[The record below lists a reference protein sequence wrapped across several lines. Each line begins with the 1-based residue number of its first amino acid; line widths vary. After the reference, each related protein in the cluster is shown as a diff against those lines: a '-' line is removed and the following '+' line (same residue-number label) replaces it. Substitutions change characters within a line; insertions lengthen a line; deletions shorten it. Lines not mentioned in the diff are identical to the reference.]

1 MIMSIEL
8 TSIVTHDDFDGIA
21 GAAILSWGFDISDIR
36 FAGPITIAK
45 AEIPI
50 SRADIVCDL
59 PYPLECGMWF
69 DHHTG
74 NLEELRLR
82 GIDRTTIPGRFAE
95 APSCVRVIYD
105 YFAEKDDLPM
115 DYIELADVSDLIDS
129 FAYPSLDD
137 WRADTP
143 ANRID
148 RAIKCSSSSRY
159 EHADFLRSLVF
170 DLRDLSLDDVAN
182 QPLIIERARL
192 YGETEL
198 RMLENIQKYRL
209 RLPEDLNNELYIVD
223 MTSFSQPARIDKK
236 LIGLVDPFAKGY
248 VEMKPVFKQ
257 GQKSHHVAV
266 GLSLALSM
274 QQNEHQKDMGEIVRL
289 LNLGDGH
296 KGAAAGVKE
305 GQSAHD
311 FQKARRELPLKI
323 LEIWKKM

>member
-1 MIMSIEL
+1 MSIEL
-8 TSIVTHDDFDGIA
+8 SSIVTHDDFDGVA
-21 GAAILSWGFDISDIR
+21 GAALLSWGFDISDIR

-50 SRADIVCDL
+50 SLADIVCDL

-69 DHHTG
+69 DHHIG
-74 NLEELRLR
+74 NLDELRLR
-82 GIDRTTIPGRFAE
+82 RIDPAIIPGRFAD

-105 YFAEKDDLPM
+105 YFAEKEELPE
-115 DYIELADVSDLIDS
+115 DFGELADVSDLIDS
-129 FAYPSLDD
+129 FAFATLDD

-148 RAIKCSSSSRY
+148 RAIKCSSPSRY

-170 DLRDLSLDDVAN
+170 DLRDLPIAEVAR
-182 QPLIIERARL
+182 QPVIVERGL
-192 YGETEL
+192 KYGESEV
-198 RMLENIQKYRL
+198 RMLENIQKYRFS
-209 RLPEDLNNELYIVD
+209 LPEDTASELYIVD

-236 LIGLVDPFAKGY
+236 LIGLVDPLAKGY
-248 VEMKPVFKQ
+248 VELKPVFRQ
-257 GQKSHHVAV
+257 GRKTHNIAIS
-266 GLSLALSM
+266 LSLALNM
-274 QQNEHQKDMGEIVRL
+274 QRIEHKKDMGEIVRV

-305 GQSAHD
+305 GNSAHE
-311 FQKARRELPLKI
+311 FQRARSDLPLKI

>member
-1 MIMSIEL
+1 MIEL

-21 GAAILSWGFDISDIR
+21 GAALLSWGFDISDIR

-50 SRADIVCDL
+50 TLADIVCDL

-69 DHHTG
+69 DHHSG
-74 NLEELRLR
+74 NLDEVKLR
-82 GIDRTTIPGRFAE
+82 GIDPATIPGRFAE

-105 YFAEKDDLPM
+105 YFAEKDELPE
-115 DYIELADVSDLIDS
+115 DYAQLADVADLIDS
-129 FAYPSLDD
+129 FSYPSLDD

-159 EHADFLRSLVF
+159 EHAGFLRSLAF
-170 DLRDLSLDDVAN
+170 DMRDFSLEEIAN
-182 QPLIIERARL
+182 QPLIIERARS
-192 YGETEL
+192 YGEAEQ

-209 RLPEDLNNELYIVD
+209 LLPEDTRNELYIVD
-223 MTSFSQPARIDKK
+223 TTSFSQPARIDKK
-236 LIGLVDPFAKGY
+236 LIGLVDPLAKGY
-248 VEMKPVFKQ
+248 VEIKPVFRQ
-257 GQKSHHVAV
+257 GRKSHSLAV
-266 GLSLALSM
+266 SLSLALNM
-274 QQNEHQKDMGEIVRL
+274 QQVEHSKDMGEIVRL

-305 GQSAHD
+305 GNSAHQ
-311 FQKARRELPLKI
+311 FQRARSELPLKI